1 MSPKVT
7 EGGSDGA
14 ANGLAEEYAERL
26 PPSALPGISP
36 SRGEIGCGAVSVQS
50 HRAAQFAPRR
60 KMVFI
65 CGTSNSFAWWPSEE

>member
-1 MSPKVT
+1 MSPEVT
-7 EGGSDGA
+7 EGGGA
-14 ANGLAEEYAERL
+14 ANSTGEEYAAA

-60 KMVFI
+60 KIVFI
-65 CGTSNSFAWWPSEE
+65 WGTSNSFAWWPSEE